1 MTDDGLAEER
11 EFLLQTI
18 RDLDEEYAAGELD
31 EADYRTLRDDYTAR
45 AAEVLR
51 RIEATSADSAPSP
64 SPSPEASAD
73 TAAAA
78 AAGVAAG
85 SRRTAP
91 RRGRPTKA
99 IAAAVV
105 LAVISAGAG
114 YAVATSS
121 GERLATD
128 EASGEIV
135 QGSTDR
141 ITKAQMLARDGRIL
155 DSIKVYDELLED
167 DPDNPVALAQK
178 GWLLSRVGEPSLVD
192 KGLASIDR
200 AIAAEPSYADA
211 YFFRGM
217 ILWRAKGQPAEAVE
231 TFQRGIETN
240 PPPDLLASLQEVKQL
255 AEADAATTTTAPSA
269 TP

>member
-1 MTDDGLAEER
+1 MTDHGLAEER

-51 RIEATSADSAPSP
+51 RSEATPEDPAPS
-64 SPSPEASAD
+64 SSVEADAE
-73 TAAAA
+73 AVVG
-78 AAGVAAG
+78 GVGG
-85 SRRTAP
+85 SRTVQ

-99 IAAAVV
+99 IAAAVL

-217 ILWRAKGQPAEAVE
+217 ILWRAKGQPAEAVA